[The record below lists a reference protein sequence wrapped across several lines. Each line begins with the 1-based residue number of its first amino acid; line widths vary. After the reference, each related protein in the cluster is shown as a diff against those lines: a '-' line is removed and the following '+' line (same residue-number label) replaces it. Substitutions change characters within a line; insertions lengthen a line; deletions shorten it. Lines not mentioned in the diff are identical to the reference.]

1 MSSSPKPLIVVMGVS
16 GSGKSTVSALLGER
30 LGVPYVDADDL
41 HPQANVEKMAAGHP
55 LDDEDRWPW
64 LATVGDTLTKAE
76 ATGLVIA
83 CSALKRVYREAILA
97 REPRAVFVEL
107 DGSRELLESR
117 MGRRQG
123 HFMPTSL
130 LDSQLATLE
139 SLQAD
144 EPGFRVSIDQT
155 PDQIVDAVLAGLG

>member
-1 MSSSPKPLIVVMGVS
+1 
-16 GSGKSTVSALLGER
+16 
-30 LGVPYVDADDL
+30 
-41 HPQANVEKMAAGHP
+41 
-55 LDDEDRWPW
+55 
-64 LATVGDTLTKAE
+64 
-76 ATGLVIA
+76 VIA

-117 MGRRQG
+117 MGKRQG